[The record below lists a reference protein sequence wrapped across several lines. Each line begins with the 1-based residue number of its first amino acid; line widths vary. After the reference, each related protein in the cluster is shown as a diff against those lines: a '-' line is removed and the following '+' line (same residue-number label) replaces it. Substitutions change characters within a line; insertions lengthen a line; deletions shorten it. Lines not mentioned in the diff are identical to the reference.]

1 MPTSIPEVDY
11 PCVVVTKVGVDGSA
25 LADGGGWRTLGGVGD
40 GGRESYEFES
50 PNVTASS
57 TGSTLL
63 GPHSSCTTNGHRG
76 PPGLQNSP
84 RPLAIHIT
92 FEPTLVHVVLE
103 IALVDCK
110 ATGLGPPMTAFP

>member
-1 MPTSIPEVDY
+1 
-11 PCVVVTKVGVDGSA
+11 
-25 LADGGGWRTLGGVGD
+25 
-40 GGRESYEFES
+40 
-50 PNVTASS
+50 
-57 TGSTLL
+57 
-63 GPHSSCTTNGHRG
+63 
-76 PPGLQNSP
+76 LQNSP